1 MRTDSDK
8 TCVLVF
14 YWHWLV
20 LPFGINWFIQD
31 IWLANTIYPCEHAP
45 WTHPEASCLYLEK
58 LQFLPGGSFLRF
70 LRPES
75 EVCSQ
80 CLSYLDENLSAHR
93 PNWNEKK
100 KTKKVCSTDGEFYTT
115 SITFHVTPALESSS
129 GLGLCDCFGGGA
141 SAMWHRS
148 LKHRPNSACWKS
160 TTEQCVCISHTCAHT
175 QIHTKMVFVRVIFF
189 CNHLYTIMNN
199 VCRSAFAQCLSLSL
213 IHTGTHAQT
222 FTHFVCL
229 THT

>member
-1 MRTDSDK
+1 MKIYQRTD
-8 TCVLVF
+8 L
-14 YWHWLV
+14 
-20 LPFGINWFIQD
+20 I
-31 IWLANTIYPCEHAP
+31 EM
-45 WTHPEASCLYLEK
+45 
-58 LQFLPGGSFLRF
+58 
-70 LRPES
+70 
-75 EVCSQ
+75 
-80 CLSYLDENLSAHR
+80 
-93 PNWNEKK
+93 KK

-129 GLGLCDCFGGGA
+129 GLGLCDCFGGGPQPCGIA
-141 SAMWHRS
+141 PWNTGQTQHAERVQQSS
-148 LKHRPNSACWKS
+148 VYVFPKC
-160 TTEQCVCISHTCAHT
+160 THTCAHT

-222 FTHFVCL
+222 FTHFVVFVCL